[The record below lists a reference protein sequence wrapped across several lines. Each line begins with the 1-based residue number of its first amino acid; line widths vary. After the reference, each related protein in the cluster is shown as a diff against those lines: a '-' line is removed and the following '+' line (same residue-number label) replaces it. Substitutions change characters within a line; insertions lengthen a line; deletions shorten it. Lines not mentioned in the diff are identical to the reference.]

1 MTAREGRNKTRHVC
15 EKMKEGVAKNTYL
28 RGRWRGGERR
38 MGERT
43 GQQKSY
49 HFLKRAVDSQE
60 RWRRPVEGDAMQ
72 QRGRQDGGREA
83 ERGRE

>member
-1 MTAREGRNKTRHVC
+1 MWEDKG
-15 EKMKEGVAKNTYL
+15 G
-28 RGRWRGGERR
+28 GGEEHLLKGKVEREEGR

>member
-1 MTAREGRNKTRHVC
+1 MEG
-15 EKMKEGVAKNTYL
+15 
-28 RGRWRGGERR
+28 GGERR
-38 MGERT
+38 IGERT

-60 RWRRPVEGDAMQ
+60 RWRRPAEGDAMQ

>member
-1 MTAREGRNKTRHVC
+1 ME
-15 EKMKEGVAKNTYL
+15 
-28 RGRWRGGERR
+28 GGERR
-38 MGERT
+38 IGERT